1 MLVVLSVG
9 LLLIGAYEGEGAAI
23 AGVVVEMVLLLA
35 LAGFLRA
42 AQRDVLPSLRF
53 LWRPLLALAAG
64 VATLLVPLP
73 EVVDA
78 AVALGAFVLV
88 ALATRAVPAE
98 VLLALRGRAPG
109 DAERRQAESRPASWT
124 RRYPVG
130 AAAVGAAAPTSF
142 DVVVPRHRAESLLP

>member
-1 MLVVLSVG
+1 MLQIQVWALVPLSVGSILAIALLSLGRQRAIAIANGIAVLVVLSVG

-42 AQRDVLPSLRF
+42 AQRDVFPSLRF

-64 VATLLVPLP
+64 LATLLVPLP

-78 AVALGAFVLV
+78 AAALGAFALV

-109 DAERRQAESRPASWT
+109 DA
-124 RRYPVG
+124 
-130 AAAVGAAAPTSF
+130 
-142 DVVVPRHRAESLLP
+142 